1 VFYIWNK
8 ISIMIKKYIILLF
21 VLNSSIS
28 LLAQERCGYK
38 KVLEYNEM
46 KYPGYKN
53 AVNSAFN
60 SILNLTNERATQDS
74 FYTIQVVVHVVY
86 KTAAQNLPDSVIFN
100 QIDILNKDYSRMNSD
115 TINLRAEFFPIRAKD
130 SRIRF
135 ELASVDPQ
143 GNPTNGIVRKL
154 TTKTSFF
161 NLLGG
166 GIAEEVKS
174 SSTDGSD
181 PWNQSKYLNIWVCNM
196 DFLGTPFILGYAT
209 PPSGLPNWDSTA
221 TSGLADGVVIQY
233 EFFGSNNP
241 TATGLGSYIVKGR
254 TVTHEVGHY
263 LGLRHIW
270 GDGSGNGACDGDDG
284 ISDTP
289 SADAASD
296 QNTACNVTTNTC
308 TQPTLNLGDLN
319 DMTENYM
326 DYSGE
331 QCQNSFT
338 NGQAEFMH
346 NVLVTKRKGITKN
359 TTDLKQLNSNY
370 KINIYPNPTTD
381 NITIEFDKN
390 DKNRVVK
397 ILDIYGKT
405 LYSSQIQN
413 KLSNISLAEFSN
425 GIYFVQIMNDELLN
439 YTQKVCIKR

>member
-1 VFYIWNK
+1 MKSCRWFSNSRNVFI
-8 ISIMIKKYIILLF
+8 
-21 VLNSSIS
+21 
-28 LLAQERCGYK
+28 CG
-38 KVLEYNEM
+38 EIGGAA
-46 KYPGYKN
+46 GYT
-53 AVNSAFN
+53 
-60 SILNLTNERATQDS
+60 TNPSGWSGTS
-74 FYTIQVVVHVVY
+74 
-86 KTAAQNLPDSVIFN
+86 
-100 QIDILNKDYSRMNSD
+100 M
-115 TINLRAEFFPIRAKD
+115 
-130 SRIRF
+130 
-135 ELASVDPQ
+135 
-143 GNPTNGIVRKL
+143 TNGIWIL
-154 TTKTSFF
+154 H
-161 NLLGG
+161 
-166 GIAEEVKS
+166 
-174 SSTDGSD
+174 DYMGS
-181 PWNQSKYLNIWVCNM
+181 I
-196 DFLGTPFILGYAT
+196 GT
-209 PPSGLPNWDSTA
+209 
-221 TSGLADGVVIQY
+221 
-233 EFFGSNNP
+233 GSVG
-241 TATGLGSYIVKGR
+241 ASR
-254 TVTHEVGHY
+254 AMTHEVGHY